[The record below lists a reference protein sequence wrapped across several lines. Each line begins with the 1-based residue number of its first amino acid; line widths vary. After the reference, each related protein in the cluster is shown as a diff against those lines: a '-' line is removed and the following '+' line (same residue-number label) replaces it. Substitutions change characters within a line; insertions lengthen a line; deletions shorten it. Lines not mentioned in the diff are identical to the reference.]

1 MNSPHSERGG
11 LPIREV
17 TRLTGVHPVTLRAW
31 ERRYGLVVPQRTG
44 KGHRL
49 YSEEQV
55 ERIRRI
61 LVWLERGVAISQ
73 VRALL
78 ERPEE
83 TPAADV
89 EPPWERLHEQLLD
102 AIAALAER
110 RLDDLFNQAASLY
123 PVATL
128 CERLLQ
134 PLLLHLERRWQGQFG
149 ARMERAFFFSW
160 LRSKLGARLYHQQR
174 LQQGAPLL
182 LVNQSEL
189 SLEPNLWLCSWLLGS
204 GEVPLQVFDWPLPPA
219 ELALACE
226 RLEARGVLLYA
237 SHRLNP
243 EHLPRLLA
251 GVTCPVVLVGPAVEI
266 QREAFETLALAGL
279 LLASTPLEARRLLGE
294 RGLLSP

>member
-1 MNSPHSERGG
+1 MAWWCRNAPARGTGSTAKSRSSASAGYSSGSSVASPSARC
-11 LPIREV
+11 
-17 TRLTGVHPVTLRAW
+17 
-31 ERRYGLVVPQRTG
+31 
-44 KGHRL
+44 
-49 YSEEQV
+49 
-55 ERIRRI
+55 
-61 LVWLERGVAISQ
+61 
-73 VRALL
+73 ALL

-89 EPPWERLHEQLLD
+89 ESPWERLHEQLLD

-128 CERLLQ
+128 CEKLLQ
-134 PLLLHLERRWQGQFG
+134 PLLQHLERRWQGQFG

-251 GVTCPVVLVGPAVEI
+251 GVSCPVVLVGPAVEI
-266 QREAFETLALAGL
+266 QREAFETLALTGL

-294 RGLLSP
+294 QGLLNP

>member
-1 MNSPHSERGG
+1 MNSPHLERGG

-89 EPPWERLHEQLLD
+89 ESPWERLHEQLLD

-128 CERLLQ
+128 CEKLLQ
-134 PLLLHLERRWQGQFG
+134 PLLQHLERRWQGQFG
-149 ARMERAFFFSW
+149 ARMERAFF
-160 LRSKLGARLYHQQR
+160 
-174 LQQGAPLL
+174 
-182 LVNQSEL
+182 
-189 SLEPNLWLCSWLLGS
+189 
-204 GEVPLQVFDWPLPPA
+204 FDWPLPPA

-251 GVTCPVVLVGPAVEI
+251 GVSCPVVLVGPAVEI
-266 QREAFETLALAGL
+266 QREAFETLALTGL

-294 RGLLSP
+294 RGLLNP